1 MQTVSDAPSIAGPGH
16 NLATTTDILKDRFG
30 DLMNEAEAIA
40 QRANDAKDGLTDGN
54 VATDEQSAKLVEI
67 GIDAGK
73 LASKVD
79 KTRLATTEPL
89 RKEVDD
95 TNEFFNTIARRM
107 KLVKSVFE
115 QLVGAYDRK
124 KRDEAQRAAAK
135 AAEEAAAAAKRKLEE
150 AAASGHSV
158 ESDVIL
164 QEAARAEH
172 RAQHLA
178 GQALAAGTG
187 PTRTEG
193 GTVSQRT
200 NWTFRITDASK
211 IDLNKLRPHFGI
223 ADIEK
228 ALRGY
233 IKANRD
239 TAPIA
244 GVEIYP
250 DQKATFRG

>member
-16 NLATTTDILKDRFG
+16 NLATTTDVLKDRFG
-30 DLMNEAEAIA
+30 ELMNEAEAIA
-40 QRANDAKDGLTDGN
+40 QRANDAKDALTDGG
-54 VATDEQSAKLVEI
+54 VTSDEQSAKLIEI

-73 LASKVD
+73 LASKID
-79 KTRLATTEPL
+79 KTRLSTTEPL
-89 RKEVDD
+89 RKEVDE
-95 TNEFFNTIARRM
+95 TNEFFNTIASRM
-107 KLVKSVFE
+107 KRVKSAFE

-124 KRDEAQRAAAK
+124 RRDEERRAAAK
-135 AAEEAAAAAKRKLEE
+135 AAEEAAAEAKRKLEE

-158 ESDVIL
+158 EGEVIL

-187 PTRTEG
+187 PKRTEA

-200 NWTFRITDASK
+200 NWTFRITDAAK
-211 IDLNKLRPHFGI
+211 IDLNKLRPHFTI

-228 ALRGY
+228 AIRAHVR
-233 IKANRD
+233 ANRD
-239 TAPIA
+239 TVQLA
-244 GVEIYP
+244 GIEIYL

>member
-16 NLATTTDILKDRFG
+16 NLATTTDILKDRFQPLI
-30 DLMNEAEAIA
+30 DEAEAIA
-40 QRANDAKDGLTDGN
+40 QRANDAKDALTDGN
-54 VATDEQSAKLVEI
+54 ISTDDQSAKLVEI
-67 GIDAGK
+67 GVDAGK
-73 LASKVD
+73 LASKID

-89 RKEVDD
+89 RNEVDEIND
-95 TNEFFNTIARRM
+95 FFNAIATRM
-107 KLVKSVFE
+107 KRVKGAFE
-115 QLVGAYDRK
+115 MLVGAYDRK
-124 KRDEAQRAAAK
+124 KRDEERRAAAA
-135 AAEEAAAAAKRKLEE
+135 AAEEAAAEAKRKLEE
-150 AAASGHSV
+150 ASASSNSV
-158 ESDVIL
+158 EGEVIL

-211 IDLNKLRPHFGI
+211 IDFNKLRPHFGI
-223 ADIEK
+223 ADVEK

-233 IKANRD
+233 VKANRD
-239 TAPIA
+239 TAPLA
-244 GVEIYP
+244 GVEFFP
-250 DQKATFRG
+250 DTKAQFRG

>member
-1 MQTVSDAPSIAGPGH
+1 MSTASEVPPIAGPGH
-16 NLATTTDILKDRFG
+16 NLASTTDLLKDRFS
-30 DLMNEAEAIA
+30 DLITEAEAIA
-40 QRANDAKDGLTDGN
+40 QRANDAKDALNEGN
-54 VATDEQSAKLVEI
+54 VSTDEEGAKLVGI

-73 LASKVD
+73 LAGKVD

-89 RKEVDD
+89 RKEVEE
-95 TNEFFNTIARRM
+95 TNEFFNTIASRMRR
-107 KLVKSVFE
+107 VKSAFE
-115 QLVGAYDRK
+115 NLVGTYDRQ

-135 AAEEAAAAAKRKLEE
+135 AAEEAAAEAKRKLDE
-150 AAASGHSV
+150 AATSGHSI
-158 ESDVIL
+158 ESEVIL

-178 GQALAAGTG
+178 GQALAAGSG
-187 PTRTEG
+187 PTRTDT
-193 GTVSQRT
+193 GTISQRT

-233 IKANRD
+233 VKANRD

>member
-1 MQTVSDAPSIAGPGH
+1 M
-16 NLATTTDILKDRFG
+16 KDRFA
-30 DLMNEAEAIA
+30 DLMQEAEAIA
-40 QRANDAKDGLTDGN
+40 QRANDAKDTLTDGN
-54 VATDEQSAKLVEI
+54 ISTDDQSAVLVGI
-67 GIDAGK
+67 GVDAGK
-73 LASKVD
+73 LATRID
-79 KTRLATTEPL
+79 KIRLATTEPL
-89 RKEVDD
+89 RNEVDEI
-95 TNEFFNTIARRM
+95 NEFFNAIAMRM
-107 KLVKSVFE
+107 KRVKGAFE
-115 QLVGAYDRK
+115 NLVGAYDRK

-135 AAEEAAAAAKRKLEE
+135 AAEEAQAEAKRKLEE
-150 AAASGHSV
+150 ASATSNSV
-158 ESDVIL
+158 EGEVIL

-178 GQALAAGTG
+178 GQAMAAGTG

-223 ADIEK
+223 ADVEK
-228 ALRGY
+228 AMRGY
-233 IKANRD
+233 VKANRD
-239 TAPIA
+239 TAPLA